1 MNTYNLRDVKTPK
14 ILFFSNLVIL
24 SIFLMPVFYLVYRFI
39 NFSRSYRSFFNSWNV
54 LDLVSNT
61 STLFIAVVI
70 SSLVIGLSIS
80 IFTVRF
86 KIYRPKL
93 FFTLSVLP
101 LVIPSYIGALTY
113 VSAFSPKGL
122 FVQIFSPLGLAEITG
137 IQGFFGSWIV
147 LTLFTYPYVLLICS
161 SALRN
166 LDSTVEDAARSLGK
180 NKFQIYTQVVVPRLK
195 KPIIFSGLL
204 VGLYVISD
212 FGAVSLM
219 RYSTLTKAIYSY
231 YELKIDG
238 DPVIFYSSILIIM
251 ALLISFVQ
259 RGTSLTQSSKVSGTP
274 RIPERSNLG
283 PKGKFFVYLFLIT
296 VIVLGLLIPISVLS
310 YWLIRGLIYGNS
322 VRAVLGGVIGSLSAS
337 LVSALFSVIIAT
349 PIIIMVSQYRSRFGN
364 LLERVMLALYGL
376 PHIAVGVSILFIT
389 IKIFPTIYQS
399 FTALIIS
406 YLIVFLPQA
415 IGAGQASMEQVK
427 DSYLDASN
435 GLGNSKFQT
444 FYKVTLPLIY
454 RGLFAGGAL
463 VFLSTMKELPQ
474 TLLLRPTGLNTMA
487 VDIWSYAS
495 EGLFT
500 QAAFSSFILL
510 AISAIPTYILSTR
523 NLTK

>member
-1 MNTYNLRDVKTPK
+1 VKTPK
-14 ILFFSNLVIL
+14 ALIITNFIILIT
-24 SIFLMPVFYLVYRFI
+24 FLLPTFYLIWRFLT
-39 NFSRSYRSFFNSWNV
+39 FTRSYVSFFRSWNV
-54 LDLVSNT
+54 FDLLLNT
-61 STLFIAVVI
+61 MLLFIFVVI
-70 SSLVIGLSIS
+70 SSLILGLLIS
-80 IFTVRF
+80 IILVRF
-86 KIYRPKL
+86 NIPGSKIL
-93 FFTLSVLP
+93 FTLSVLP

-122 FVQIFSPLGLAEITG
+122 FVQLFSSFGINEIAG
-137 IQGFFGSWIV
+137 IDGFFGSWLV
-147 LTLFTYPYVLLICS
+147 LTLFTYPYVVLICS

-180 NKFQIYTQVVVPRLK
+180 NRFNVYTQVVIPRLK

-231 YELKIDG
+231 YEFNING
-238 DPVIFYSSILIIM
+238 DPVIFYSSILIVL
-251 ALLISFVQ
+251 ALLISFIQ
-259 RGTSLTQSSKVSGTP
+259 RGSEEARSAKVSGTP
-274 RIPERSNLG
+274 KISEKTNLSPRSKVLI
-283 PKGKFFVYLFLIT
+283 YTFLSL
-296 VIVLGLLIPISVLS
+296 VIFSGLILPISVLS
-310 YWLIRGLIYGNS
+310 YWLIRGLSAGNS
-322 VRAVLGGVIGSLSAS
+322 VRAVFGGVVGSLSVS
-337 LVSALFSVIIAT
+337 LLAALFSVIVST
-349 PIIIMVSQYRSRFGN
+349 PIIIMVSQYRSKFGN
-364 LLERVMLALYGL
+364 VLERIMLALYGL
-376 PHIAVGVSILFIT
+376 PHISVGVAILFIT
-389 IKIFPTIYQS
+389 IKIFPSIYQS

-427 DSYLDASN
+427 SNYLDASA
-435 GLGNSKFQT
+435 GLGMSKLKS
-444 FYKVTLPLIY
+444 FYRITLPLIY

-487 VDIWSYAS
+487 IDIWSYAS

-523 NLTK
+523 NLTT

>member
-1 MNTYNLRDVKTPK
+1 ML
-14 ILFFSNLVIL
+14 
-24 SIFLMPVFYLVYRFI
+24 
-39 NFSRSYRSFFNSWNV
+39 
-54 LDLVSNT
+54 
-61 STLFIAVVI
+61 LFIFVVI
-70 SSLVIGLSIS
+70 SSLILGLLIS
-80 IFTVRF
+80 IILVRF
-86 KIYRPKL
+86 NIPGSKIL
-93 FFTLSVLP
+93 FTLSVLP

-122 FVQIFSPLGLAEITG
+122 FVQLFSRVGINEIAG
-137 IQGFFGSWIV
+137 IDGFFGSWLV
-147 LTLFTYPYVLLICS
+147 LTLFTYPYVVLICS

-180 NKFQIYTQVVVPRLK
+180 NRFNVYTQVVIPRLK
-195 KPIIFSGLL
+195 KSIIFSGLL

-231 YELKIDG
+231 YEFNING
-238 DPVIFYSSILIIM
+238 DPVIFYSSILIVL
-251 ALLISFVQ
+251 ALLISFIQ
-259 RGTSLTQSSKVSGTP
+259 RGSEEARSAKVSGTP
-274 RIPERSNLG
+274 KISEKTNLSPRSKVLI
-283 PKGKFFVYLFLIT
+283 YTFLSL
-296 VIVLGLLIPISVLS
+296 VIFSGLILPISVLS
-310 YWLIRGLIYGNS
+310 YWLIRGLSAGNS
-322 VRAVLGGVIGSLSAS
+322 VRAVFGGVVGSLSVS
-337 LVSALFSVIIAT
+337 LLAALFSVIVST
-349 PIIIMVSQYRSRFGN
+349 PIIIMVSQYRSKFGN
-364 LLERVMLALYGL
+364 VLERIMLALYGL
-376 PHIAVGVSILFIT
+376 PHISVGVAILFIT
-389 IKIFPTIYQS
+389 IKIFPSIYQS

-427 DSYLDASN
+427 SNYLDASA
-435 GLGNSKFQT
+435 GLGMSKLKS
-444 FYKVTLPLIY
+444 FYRITLPLIY

-487 VDIWSYAS
+487 IDIWSYAS

-523 NLTK
+523 NLTT

>member
-1 MNTYNLRDVKTPK
+1 VKTPK
-14 ILFFSNLVIL
+14 ALIITNFIILIT
-24 SIFLMPVFYLVYRFI
+24 FLLPTFYLIWRFLT
-39 NFSRSYRSFFNSWNV
+39 FTRSYVSFFRSWNV
-54 LDLVSNT
+54 FDLLLNT
-61 STLFIAVVI
+61 MLLFIFVVI
-70 SSLVIGLSIS
+70 SSLILGLLIS
-80 IFTVRF
+80 IILVRF
-86 KIYRPKL
+86 NIPGSKIL
-93 FFTLSVLP
+93 FTLSVLP

-122 FVQIFSPLGLAEITG
+122 FVQLFSSLGINEIAG
-137 IQGFFGSWIV
+137 IDGFFGSWLV
-147 LTLFTYPYVLLICS
+147 LTLFTYPYVVLICS

-180 NKFQIYTQVVVPRLK
+180 NRFNVYTQVVIPRLK

-231 YELKIDG
+231 YEFNING
-238 DPVIFYSSILIIM
+238 DPVIFYSSILIVL
-251 ALLISFVQ
+251 ALLISFIQ
-259 RGTSLTQSSKVSGTP
+259 RGSEEARSAKVSGTP
-274 RIPERSNLG
+274 KISEKTNLSPRSKVLI
-283 PKGKFFVYLFLIT
+283 YTFLSL
-296 VIVLGLLIPISVLS
+296 VIFSGLILPISVLS
-310 YWLIRGLIYGNS
+310 YWLIRGLSAGNS
-322 VRAVLGGVIGSLSAS
+322 VRAVFGGVVGSLSVS
-337 LVSALFSVIIAT
+337 LLAALFSVIVST
-349 PIIIMVSQYRSRFGN
+349 PIIIMVSQYRSKFGN
-364 LLERVMLALYGL
+364 VLERIMLALYGL
-376 PHIAVGVSILFIT
+376 PHISVGVAILFIT
-389 IKIFPTIYQS
+389 IKIFPSIYQS

-427 DSYLDASN
+427 SNYLDASA
-435 GLGNSKFQT
+435 GLGMSKLKS
-444 FYKVTLPLIY
+444 FYRITLPLIY

-487 VDIWSYAS
+487 IDIWSYAS

-523 NLTK
+523 NLTT

>member
-1 MNTYNLRDVKTPK
+1 ML
-14 ILFFSNLVIL
+14 
-24 SIFLMPVFYLVYRFI
+24 
-39 NFSRSYRSFFNSWNV
+39 
-54 LDLVSNT
+54 
-61 STLFIAVVI
+61 LFIFVVI
-70 SSLVIGLSIS
+70 SSLILGLLIS
-80 IFTVRF
+80 IILVRF
-86 KIYRPKL
+86 NIPGSKIL
-93 FFTLSVLP
+93 FTLSVLP

-122 FVQIFSPLGLAEITG
+122 FVQLFSSFGINEIAG
-137 IQGFFGSWIV
+137 IDGFFGSWLV
-147 LTLFTYPYVLLICS
+147 LTLFTYPYVVLICS

-180 NKFQIYTQVVVPRLK
+180 NRFNVYTQVVIPRLK

-231 YELKIDG
+231 YEFNING
-238 DPVIFYSSILIIM
+238 DPVIFYSSILIVL
-251 ALLISFVQ
+251 ALLISFIQ
-259 RGTSLTQSSKVSGTP
+259 RGSEEARSAKVSGTP
-274 RIPERSNLG
+274 KISEKTNLSPRSKVLI
-283 PKGKFFVYLFLIT
+283 YTFLSL
-296 VIVLGLLIPISVLS
+296 VIFSGLILPISVLS
-310 YWLIRGLIYGNS
+310 YWLIRGLSAGNS
-322 VRAVLGGVIGSLSAS
+322 VRAVFGGVVGSLSVS
-337 LVSALFSVIIAT
+337 LLAALFSVIVST
-349 PIIIMVSQYRSRFGN
+349 PIIIMVSQYRSKFGN
-364 LLERVMLALYGL
+364 VLERIMLALYGL
-376 PHIAVGVSILFIT
+376 PHISVGVAILFIT
-389 IKIFPTIYQS
+389 IKIFPSIYQS

-427 DSYLDASN
+427 SNYLDASA
-435 GLGNSKFQT
+435 GLGMSKLKS
-444 FYKVTLPLIY
+444 FYRITLPLIY

-487 VDIWSYAS
+487 IDIWSYAS

-500 QAAFSSFILL
+500 QAAFS
-510 AISAIPTYILSTR
+510 
-523 NLTK
+523 

>member
-1 MNTYNLRDVKTPK
+1 ML
-14 ILFFSNLVIL
+14 
-24 SIFLMPVFYLVYRFI
+24 
-39 NFSRSYRSFFNSWNV
+39 
-54 LDLVSNT
+54 
-61 STLFIAVVI
+61 LFIFVVI
-70 SSLVIGLSIS
+70 SSLILGLLIS
-80 IFTVRF
+80 IILVRF
-86 KIYRPKL
+86 NIPGSKIL
-93 FFTLSVLP
+93 FTLSVLP

-122 FVQIFSPLGLAEITG
+122 FVQLFSSLGINEIAG
-137 IQGFFGSWIV
+137 IDGFFGSWLV
-147 LTLFTYPYVLLICS
+147 LTLFTYPYVVLICS

-180 NKFQIYTQVVVPRLK
+180 NRFNVYTQVVIPRLK

-231 YELKIDG
+231 YEFNING
-238 DPVIFYSSILIIM
+238 DPVIFYSSILIVL
-251 ALLISFVQ
+251 ALLISFIQ
-259 RGTSLTQSSKVSGTP
+259 RGSEEARSAKVSGTP
-274 RIPERSNLG
+274 KISEKTNLSPRSKVLI
-283 PKGKFFVYLFLIT
+283 YTFLSL
-296 VIVLGLLIPISVLS
+296 VIFSGLILPISVLS
-310 YWLIRGLIYGNS
+310 YWLIRGLSAGNS
-322 VRAVLGGVIGSLSAS
+322 VRAVFGGVVGSLSVS
-337 LVSALFSVIIAT
+337 LLAALFSVIVST
-349 PIIIMVSQYRSRFGN
+349 PIIIMVSQYRSKFGN
-364 LLERVMLALYGL
+364 VLERIMLALYGL
-376 PHIAVGVSILFIT
+376 PHISVGVAILFIT
-389 IKIFPTIYQS
+389 IKIFPSIYQS

-427 DSYLDASN
+427 SNYLDASA
-435 GLGNSKFQT
+435 GLGMSKLKS
-444 FYKVTLPLIY
+444 FYRITLPLIY

-487 VDIWSYAS
+487 IDIWSYAS

-523 NLTK
+523 NLTT

>member
-1 MNTYNLRDVKTPK
+1 MKTPK
-14 ILFFSNLVIL
+14 ALIITNFIILIT
-24 SIFLMPVFYLVYRFI
+24 FLLPTFYLVWRFLT
-39 NFSRSYRSFFNSWNV
+39 FTRSYVSFFRSWNV
-54 LDLVSNT
+54 FDLLLNT
-61 STLFIAVVI
+61 MLLFIFVVI
-70 SSLVIGLSIS
+70 SSLILGLLIS
-80 IFTVRF
+80 IILVRF
-86 KIYRPKL
+86 NIPGSKIL
-93 FFTLSVLP
+93 FTLSVLP

-122 FVQIFSPLGLAEITG
+122 FVQLFSWLGINEIAG
-137 IQGFFGSWIV
+137 IDGFFGSWLV
-147 LTLFTYPYVLLICS
+147 LTLFTYPYVVLICS

-180 NKFQIYTQVVVPRLK
+180 NRFNVYTQVVIPRLK

-231 YELKIDG
+231 YEFNING
-238 DPVIFYSSILIIM
+238 DPVIFYSSILIVL
-251 ALLISFVQ
+251 ALLISFIQ
-259 RGTSLTQSSKVSGTP
+259 RGSEEARSAKVSGTP
-274 RIPERSNLG
+274 KISEKTNLSPRSKVLI
-283 PKGKFFVYLFLIT
+283 YTFLSL
-296 VIVLGLLIPISVLS
+296 VIFSGLILPISVLS
-310 YWLIRGLIYGNS
+310 YWLIRGLSAGNS
-322 VRAVLGGVIGSLSAS
+322 VRAVFGGVVGSLSVS
-337 LVSALFSVIIAT
+337 LLAALFSVIVST
-349 PIIIMVSQYRSRFGN
+349 PIIIMVSQYRSKFGN
-364 LLERVMLALYGL
+364 VLERIMLALYGL
-376 PHIAVGVSILFIT
+376 PHISVGVAILFIT
-389 IKIFPTIYQS
+389 IKIFPSIYQS

-427 DSYLDASN
+427 SNYLDASA
-435 GLGNSKFQT
+435 GLGMSKLKS
-444 FYKVTLPLIY
+444 FYRITLPLIY

-487 VDIWSYAS
+487 IDIWSYAS

-523 NLTK
+523 NLTT

>member
-1 MNTYNLRDVKTPK
+1 MKTPK
-14 ILFFSNLVIL
+14 ALIITNFIILIT
-24 SIFLMPVFYLVYRFI
+24 FLLPTFYLIWRFLT
-39 NFSRSYRSFFNSWNV
+39 FTRSYVSFFRSWNV
-54 LDLVSNT
+54 FDLLLNT
-61 STLFIAVVI
+61 MLLFIFVVI
-70 SSLVIGLSIS
+70 SSLILGLLIS
-80 IFTVRF
+80 IILVRF
-86 KIYRPKL
+86 NIPGSKIL
-93 FFTLSVLP
+93 FTLSVLP

-122 FVQIFSPLGLAEITG
+122 FVQLFSSLGINEIGG
-137 IQGFFGSWIV
+137 IDGFFGSWLV
-147 LTLFTYPYVLLICS
+147 LTLFTYPYVVLICS

-180 NKFQIYTQVVVPRLK
+180 NRFNVYTQVVIPRLK

-219 RYSTLTKAIYSY
+219 RFSTLTKAIYSY
-231 YELKIDG
+231 YEFNING
-238 DPVIFYSSILIIM
+238 DPVIFYSSILIVL
-251 ALLISFVQ
+251 ALLISFIQ
-259 RGTSLTQSSKVSGTP
+259 RGSEEARSAKVSGTP
-274 RIPERSNLG
+274 KISEKTNLSPRSKVLI
-283 PKGKFFVYLFLIT
+283 YTFLSL
-296 VIVLGLLIPISVLS
+296 VIFSGLILPISVLS
-310 YWLIRGLIYGNS
+310 YWLIRGLSAGNS
-322 VRAVLGGVIGSLSAS
+322 VRAVFGGVVGSLSVS
-337 LVSALFSVIIAT
+337 LLAALFSVIVST
-349 PIIIMVSQYRSRFGN
+349 PIIIMVSQYRSKFGN
-364 LLERVMLALYGL
+364 VLERIMLALYGL
-376 PHIAVGVSILFIT
+376 PHISVGVAILFIT
-389 IKIFPTIYQS
+389 IKIFPSIYQS

-427 DSYLDASN
+427 SNYLDASA
-435 GLGNSKFQT
+435 GLGMSKLKS
-444 FYKVTLPLIY
+444 FYRITLPLIY

-487 VDIWSYAS
+487 IDIWSYAS

-523 NLTK
+523 NLTT

>member
-1 MNTYNLRDVKTPK
+1 VKTPK
-14 ILFFSNLVIL
+14 ALIITNFIILIT
-24 SIFLMPVFYLVYRFI
+24 FLLPTFYLIWRFLT
-39 NFSRSYRSFFNSWNV
+39 FTKSYVSFFRSWNV
-54 LDLVSNT
+54 FDLLLNT
-61 STLFIAVVI
+61 ILLFIFVVI
-70 SSLVIGLSIS
+70 SSLILGLLIS
-80 IFTVRF
+80 IILVRF
-86 KIYRPKL
+86 NIPGSKIL
-93 FFTLSVLP
+93 FTLSVLP

-122 FVQIFSPLGLAEITG
+122 FVQLFSSLGINEIAG
-137 IQGFFGSWIV
+137 IDGFFGSWLV

-180 NKFQIYTQVVVPRLK
+180 NRFNVYTQVVIPRLK

-231 YELKIDG
+231 YEFNING
-238 DPVIFYSSILIIM
+238 DPVIFYSSILIVL
-251 ALLISFVQ
+251 ALLISFIQ
-259 RGTSLTQSSKVSGTP
+259 RGSEEARSAKVSGTP
-274 RIPERSNLG
+274 KISEKTNLSPRSKVLI
-283 PKGKFFVYLFLIT
+283 YTFLSL
-296 VIVLGLLIPISVLS
+296 VIFSGLILPISVLS
-310 YWLIRGLIYGNS
+310 YWLIRGLSAGNS
-322 VRAVLGGVIGSLSAS
+322 VRAVFGGVVGSLSVS
-337 LVSALFSVIIAT
+337 LLAALFSVIVST
-349 PIIIMVSQYRSRFGN
+349 PIIIMVSQYRSKFGN
-364 LLERVMLALYGL
+364 VLERIMLALYGL
-376 PHIAVGVSILFIT
+376 PHISVGVAILFIT
-389 IKIFPTIYQS
+389 IKIFPSIYQS

-427 DSYLDASN
+427 SNYLDASS
-435 GLGNSKFQT
+435 GLGMSKLKS
-444 FYKVTLPLIY
+444 FYRITLPLIY

-487 VDIWSYAS
+487 IDIWSYAS

-523 NLTK
+523 NLTT

>member
-1 MNTYNLRDVKTPK
+1 M
-14 ILFFSNLVIL
+14 
-24 SIFLMPVFYLVYRFI
+24 
-39 NFSRSYRSFFNSWNV
+39 
-54 LDLVSNT
+54 
-61 STLFIAVVI
+61 
-70 SSLVIGLSIS
+70 
-80 IFTVRF
+80 
-86 KIYRPKL
+86 
-93 FFTLSVLP
+93 
-101 LVIPSYIGALTY
+101 
-113 VSAFSPKGL
+113 
-122 FVQIFSPLGLAEITG
+122 
-137 IQGFFGSWIV
+137 
-147 LTLFTYPYVLLICS
+147 TLFTYPYVLLICS

-180 NKFQIYTQVVVPRLK
+180 NRFNVYTQVVIPRLK

-231 YELKIDG
+231 YEFNING
-238 DPVIFYSSILIIM
+238 DPVIFYSSILIVL
-251 ALLISFVQ
+251 ALLISFIQ
-259 RGTSLTQSSKVSGTP
+259 RGSEEARSAKVSGTP
-274 RIPERSNLG
+274 KISEKTNLSPRSKVLI
-283 PKGKFFVYLFLIT
+283 YTFLSL
-296 VIVLGLLIPISVLS
+296 VIFSGLILPISVLS
-310 YWLIRGLIYGNS
+310 YWLIRGLSAGNS
-322 VRAVLGGVIGSLSAS
+322 VRAVFGGVVGSLSVS
-337 LVSALFSVIIAT
+337 LLAALFSVIVST
-349 PIIIMVSQYRSRFGN
+349 PIIIMVSQYRSKFGN
-364 LLERVMLALYGL
+364 VLERIMLALYGL
-376 PHIAVGVSILFIT
+376 PHISVGVAILFIT
-389 IKIFPTIYQS
+389 IKIFPSIYQS

-427 DSYLDASN
+427 SNYLDASS
-435 GLGNSKFQT
+435 GLGMSKLKS
-444 FYKVTLPLIY
+444 FYRITLPLIY

-487 VDIWSYAS
+487 IDIWSYAS

-523 NLTK
+523 NLTT